1 MCWGMIEDL
10 KVFPLMQYEAEIGEE
25 NLRFFLSGFSCPKN
39 LEVED
44 FLRNKARQSAHRSSS
59 ATYLVCSNKHKELLG
74 YFTIMTKAYSVNG
87 KSLNSANRR
96 LIERFAEPDAN
107 GNYHAAVYLI
117 AQIGKNFTIPAERR
131 IEGHDLLALAIE
143 KFEIAK
149 NVLGGKLVMV
159 EREADRPKLLE
170 FYNDNGFKSWTTRRN
185 AKDGMV
191 YDQMF
196 AVLNGK

>member
-1 MCWGMIEDL
+1 
-10 KVFPLMQYEAEIGEE
+10 MQYEAEIGEE

-59 ATYLVCSNKHKELLG
+59 ATYLVCSDKRRELLG

-96 LIERFAEPDAN
+96 LIERFAEPDEN
-107 GNYHAAVYLI
+107 GNYHASVYLI
-117 AQIGKNFTIPAERR
+117 AQIGKNFAIPEERR

-143 KFEIAK
+143 KFETAK
-149 NVLGGKLVMV
+149 KILGGKLVMV
-159 EREADRPKLLE
+159 EREVDRPMLLK

-196 AVLNGK
+196 SVLGSK

>member
-1 MCWGMIEDL
+1 MIEDL
-10 KVFPLMQYEAEIGEE
+10 NVFPLMQYEAAIGEE

-59 ATYLVCSNKHKELLG
+59 ATYLVCSDKRRELLG

-96 LIERFAEPDAN
+96 LIERFAEPDEN
-107 GNYHAAVYLI
+107 GNYHASVYLI
-117 AQIGKNFTIPAERR
+117 AQIGKNFAIPESRR

-143 KFEIAK
+143 KFETAK
-149 NVLGGKLVMV
+149 KILGGKLVMV
-159 EREADRPKLLE
+159 EREVDRPMLLK

-185 AKDGMV
+185 AKDGLV

-196 AVLNGK
+196 SVLGSK

>member
-1 MCWGMIEDL
+1 MIEDL
-10 KVFPLMQYEAEIGEE
+10 NVFSLMQYEAAIGEE

-44 FLRNKARQSAHRSSS
+44 FLRNKARQSARRSSS
-59 ATYLVCSNKHKELLG
+59 ATYLVCSSKHKELLG

-96 LIERFAEPDAN
+96 LIERFAESDEN
-107 GNYHAAVYLI
+107 GNYHASVYLI
-117 AQIGKNFTIPAERR
+117 AQIGKNFAIPKERR

-143 KFEIAK
+143 KFETAK
-149 NVLGGKLVMV
+149 KILGGKLVMV
-159 EREADRPKLLE
+159 EREADRPMLLK

-185 AKDGMV
+185 AKDGIV

-196 AVLNGK
+196 SVLDSK

>member
-1 MCWGMIEDL
+1 MIKDL
-10 KVFPLMQYEAEIGEE
+10 NAFPLMQYEAAIGEE

-59 ATYLVCSNKHKELLG
+59 ATYLVCSDKRRELLG
-74 YFTIMTKAYSVNG
+74 YFTLMTKAYSVNG

-96 LIERFAEPDAN
+96 LIERFAEPDEN
-107 GNYHAAVYLI
+107 GNYHASVYLI
-117 AQIGKNFTIPAERR
+117 AQIGKNFAIPEERR

-143 KFEIAK
+143 KFETAK
-149 NVLGGKLVMV
+149 KILGGKLVMV
-159 EREADRPKLLE
+159 EREVDRPMLLK

-196 AVLNGK
+196 SVLGGK

>member
-1 MCWGMIEDL
+1 MEDL
-10 KVFPLMQYEAEIGEE
+10 NVFPLMQYEAAIGEE

-44 FLRNKARQSAHRSSS
+44 FLRNKARQSACRSSS
-59 ATYLVCSNKHKELLG
+59 VTYLVCSDKRKELLG

-96 LIERFAEPDAN
+96 LIERFAEPDEN
-107 GNYHAAVYLI
+107 GYYHAAVYLI
-117 AQIGKNFTIPAERR
+117 AQIGKNFAIPEERR
-131 IEGHDLLALAIE
+131 IEGNDLLALAIE

-159 EREADRPKLLE
+159 EREVDRPKLLE

-185 AKDGMV
+185 AKDGIV

-196 AVLNGK
+196 SVLGGK

>member
-1 MCWGMIEDL
+1 MIEDL

-25 NLRFFLSGFSCPKN
+25 NLRFFLSGFSCPKK

-87 KSLNSANRR
+87 KSLDSANRR
-96 LIERFAEPDAN
+96 LIERFAEPDEN

-117 AQIGKNFTIPAERR
+117 AQLGKKFAIPEERR
-131 IEGHDLLALAIE
+131 IEGHNLLHLAIG
-143 KFEIAK
+143 KFEADK

-185 AKDGMV
+185 AKAISCAIARHG
-191 YDQMF
+191 
-196 AVLNGK
+196 N

>member
-1 MCWGMIEDL
+1 MIKDL
-10 KVFPLMQYEAEIGEE
+10 NAFPLMQYEAAIGEE

-59 ATYLVCSNKHKELLG
+59 ATYLVCSDKRRELLG
-74 YFTIMTKAYSVNG
+74 YFTLMTKAYSVNG

-96 LIERFAEPDAN
+96 LIERFAEPDEN
-107 GNYHAAVYLI
+107 GNYHASVYLI
-117 AQIGKNFTIPAERR
+117 AQIGKNFAIPEERR

-143 KFEIAK
+143 KFETAK
-149 NVLGGKLVMV
+149 KILGGKLVMV
-159 EREADRPKLLE
+159 EREVDRPMLLK

-196 AVLNGK
+196 SVLGSK

>member
-1 MCWGMIEDL
+1 MIEDL
-10 KVFPLMQYEAEIGEE
+10 NVFPLMQYEAAIGEE

-59 ATYLVCSNKHKELLG
+59 ATYLVCSDKRRELLG

-96 LIERFAEPDAN
+96 LIERFAEPDEN
-107 GNYHAAVYLI
+107 GNYHASVYLI
-117 AQIGKNFTIPAERR
+117 AQIGKNFAIPESRR

-143 KFEIAK
+143 KFETAK
-149 NVLGGKLVMV
+149 KILGGKLVMV
-159 EREADRPKLLE
+159 EREVDRPMLLK

-196 AVLNGK
+196 SVLGSK